1 MGNFLHS
8 SDQENSATPQAPPY
22 LVSSE
27 YANTVAVQDVP
38 HANGTISRTRGH
50 IVWVRVEL
58 GAGDITQ
65 MPRKYAQRLVV
76 VGGP

>member
-50 IVWVRVEL
+50 IV
-58 GAGDITQ
+58 
-65 MPRKYAQRLVV
+65 
-76 VGGP
+76 